1 MIKRVECH
9 RLKPSSSFYAVVRTF
24 CHLSKNLYNHGNY
37 LIRQKFIE
45 EGNWLRY
52 TEVNRLLRAD
62 TEYPD
67 YREMP
72 TVQSAQQTLR
82 LLDRNW
88 TSFFA
93 AIKDWKSRPEKY
105 KGRPR
110 LPKYKSKDGYFPL
123 VLTNQDCR
131 LMDGF
136 ICFPRAFQGFTVKAI
151 FASRPNAVFKQ
162 ARFIPPGDEI

>member
-1 MIKRVECH
+1 MPPTQAFVLILRRGPHV
-9 RLKPSSSFYAVVRTF
+9 LPFVQ
-24 CHLSKNLYNHGNY
+24 NLYNHGNY

-110 LPKYKSKDGYFPL
+110 LPKYKSKDGYFL
-123 VLTNQDCR
+123 WY
-131 LMDGF
+131 
-136 ICFPRAFQGFTVKAI
+136 
-151 FASRPNAVFKQ
+151 
-162 ARFIPPGDEI
+162 